1 MVDWDG
7 DRYADVSALQRMVA
21 EESICDLELTGTE
34 RLLDI
39 GCGDGF
45 ITMLLA
51 DRPVALLVREDPEED
66 R

>member
-51 DRPVALLVREDPEED
+51 DRLPSGSVVGVDASR
-66 R
+66 